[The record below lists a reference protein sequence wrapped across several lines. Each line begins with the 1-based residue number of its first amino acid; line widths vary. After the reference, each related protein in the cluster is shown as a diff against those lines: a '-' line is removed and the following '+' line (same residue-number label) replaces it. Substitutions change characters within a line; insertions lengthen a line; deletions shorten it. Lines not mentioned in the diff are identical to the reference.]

1 MSESKTI
8 SITNANTGINYVD
21 EFDVVVCGY
30 GGAGGCAALEAVRNG
45 AKVLILERASDGG
58 GSTALSS
65 CEMYLG
71 GSGGTSLQR
80 ACGFEDTT
88 QNMIN
93 YIELAFEDKG
103 DPEKIKFYTE
113 NAYQHFEWVKS
124 LGVTYK
130 EAAHLGR
137 IVVPES
143 NESLL
148 YTGNERAYPFSDYS
162 QPVPRGHVPSH
173 EGDFGGKI
181 FFDALK
187 KEITLS
193 QITVRCDSRVL
204 GLVVDSNN
212 LICGV
217 SYKKDNCIQHVKV
230 TKGVILTTGGF
241 VMNDEMVSKYL
252 PFQSDFAAPYGN
264 PWDKGDGIQIGM
276 LMNANVINMDEAFF
290 GVYFYPPESLTYGI
304 FLNSSGERFVNEDS
318 YGARIGHFCAQQ
330 HQQKVYLLVQNED
343 FAPSIYMDKLPV
355 LAVADTFEELEKE
368 AGFEPNTLSS
378 TAKKYNG
385 YVKGGFDEAFK
396 KDPQWLKEICNP
408 PYALIDYSFDL
419 QRSPMYSQKTG
430 PLMFTLGGLETLKT
444 GEVLDKNGAII
455 PKLFAA
461 GRTTAGLPRT
471 GKGYSSG
478 MSVGDATFFGRMAG
492 KSASKNKM

>member
-1 MSESKTI
+1 M
-8 SITNANTGINYVD
+8 
-21 EFDVVVCGY
+21 
-30 GGAGGCAALEAVRNG
+30 
-45 AKVLILERASDGG
+45 
-58 GSTALSS
+58 
-65 CEMYLG
+65 
-71 GSGGTSLQR
+71 
-80 ACGFEDTT
+80 
-88 QNMIN
+88 
-93 YIELAFEDKG
+93 ELAFEDKG
-103 DPEKIKFYTE
+103 DPEKIKFYAE
-113 NAYQHFEWVKS
+113 NASEHFEWVKS

-148 YTGNERAYPFSDYS
+148 YTGNERAYPFSAS
-162 QPVPRGHVPSH
+162 SKPVPRGHVPSH

-187 KEITLS
+187 KEITS
-193 QITVRCDSRVL
+193 TKISVSCDSRVL
-204 GLVVDSNN
+204 GLVVDANN
-212 LICGV
+212 AICGV
-217 SYKKDNCIQHVKV
+217 SYKKDNVIQHVKV
-230 TKGVILTTGGF
+230 KKGVILAAGGF
-241 VMNDEMVSKYL
+241 AMNHEMVSNYL
-252 PFQSDFAAPYGN
+252 PFQSGFAAPYGN

-304 FLNSSGERFVNEDS
+304 FLNSSGDRFVNEDS
-318 YGARIGHFCAQQ
+318 YGARIGYFCSQQ
-330 HQQKVYLLVQNED
+330 HNQKVYLLIQNED
-343 FAPSIYMDKLPV
+343 FSPSIYMDKLPV
-355 LAVADTFEELEKE
+355 IAVADTFEELENE
-368 AGFEPNTLSS
+368 AGFEPNTLSV

-385 YVKGGFDEAFK
+385 YVNEGFDKAFR

-408 PYALIDYSFDL
+408 PYALIDYSFDA
-419 QRSPMYSQKTG
+419 QRSPAYSQETG

-444 GEVLDKNGAII
+444 GEVLDKNGVII

-492 KSASKNKM
+492 KSASE